1 MWIMK
6 KKVLCSAVLFLSFI
20 AVAAA
25 QDVLVLALFK
35 DKAVLR
41 IDGIQ
46 RTLRVG
52 EASPEGVRLI
62 SADSA
67 QAVLEINGRRG
78 THALGSHTSYATVG
92 PATRSTVQIWRNTG
106 GMYTTGGSI
115 NGVPVV
121 FLVDTGASVI
131 AMNSQDARRFGIDYR
146 RAGAVGMVSTASGV
160 ERAYQVSLDS
170 VKVGNILLRNV
181 EAAVLEG
188 PHPPV
193 VLLGMSFLGR
203 VEMENQGSMLVL
215 RQKY

>member
-1 MWIMK
+1 MWTSK
-6 KKVLCSAVLFLSFI
+6 KKALCSSVLFLSFI
-20 AVAAA
+20 AAATA
-25 QDVLVLALFK
+25 QDILVLALFK

-41 IDGIQ
+41 IDGAQ

-52 EASPEGVRLI
+52 EVSPEGMRLI

-67 QAVLEINGRRG
+67 QAVLEIDGKRSAY
-78 THALGSHTSYATVG
+78 ALGSHTSYATMG
-92 PATRSTVQIWRNTG
+92 PAARSVVQIWRGAG

-115 NGVPVV
+115 NGMPVK
-121 FLVDTGASVI
+121 FLVDTGASII
-131 AMNSQDARRFGIDYR
+131 AMNSQDARRLGIDYQR
-146 RAGAVGMVSTASGV
+146 SGTAGTVSTASGV

-170 VKVGNILLRNV
+170 VKVGDILLRNV

-188 PHPPV
+188 PYPPV

>member
-1 MWIMK
+1 MWIAK
-6 KKVLCSAVLFLSFI
+6 KKVLCGAVLFLSSI
-20 AVAAA
+20 AVAVA

-35 DKAVLR
+35 NKAVLR
-41 IDGIQ
+41 IDGVQ

-67 QAVLEINGRRG
+67 QAELEINGKRS
-78 THALGSHTSYATVG
+78 THVLGSHTSYATIG
-92 PATRSTVQIWRNTG
+92 PATRSMVQIWRNTG

-115 NGVPVV
+115 NGMPVM

-146 RAGAVGMVSTASGV
+146 RAGTAGTVSTASGV

-170 VKVGNILLRNV
+170 VKVGDILLRNV
-181 EAAVLEG
+181 EAVVLEG
-188 PHPPV
+188 PYPPI

-203 VEMENQGSMLVL
+203 VEMENQGSVLVL
-215 RQKY
+215 RRKY

>member
-1 MWIMK
+1 MK
-6 KKVLCSAVLFLSFI
+6 ALCGAVLFL
-20 AVAAA
+20 AYVAAAAA
-25 QDVLVLALFK
+25 QDILVLALFK

-41 IDGIQ
+41 INGAQ

-52 EASPEGVRLI
+52 EVSPEGVRLI

-67 QAVLEINGRRG
+67 QTVLEINGKRS
-78 THALGSHTSYATVG
+78 THALGSHASYATLG
-92 PATRSTVQIWRNTG
+92 SAARSAVQIWRGAG

-115 NGVPVV
+115 NGMPVM

-131 AMNSQDARRFGIDYR
+131 AMNSQDARRFGIDYQR
-146 RAGAVGMVSTASGV
+146 SGTAGTVSTASGV

-170 VKVGNILLRNV
+170 VKVGDILLRNV

-188 PHPPV
+188 LHPPM